1 MGSFYRLL
9 IQCDVEKKNTID
21 SILGKSNGEPEIGWN
36 FVIEEDSPLYINAL
50 NIFTDLISNSITSL
64 KEVGVVEEM
73 ITFWYMYEFEQQCNM
88 EFSPDLM
95 KKMGE
100 LGIVLCVSC
109 WEK

>member
-1 MGSFYRLL
+1 M
-9 IQCDVEKKNTID
+9 ICEINAVD
-21 SILGKSNGEPEIGWN
+21 SILGVSSSDPEIGWN
-36 FVIEEDSPLYINAL
+36 LIIEEDSPLYTNAL
-50 NIFTDLISNSITSL
+50 NIFIDLISNNLKSL
-64 KEVGVVEEM
+64 KEVGIVEEI

-100 LGIVLCVSC
+100 IGITLCISC